1 MTSKNKEW
9 LYTLSQKKSK
19 LTLFSNGSFFL
30 LLVVVLIGSIF
41 TNNSQIGL
49 NWFLGVLVVMSLIYL
64 FGYCAYLYLF
74 KLCNLYL
81 SKSRDTFVAKKLF
94 KTKKIPI
101 SELEKILVL
110 TLTIKL
116 VFHGGM
122 SIVFFD
128 LYKIVNKPLW
138 PYNTDFL
145 EGYIKRKERKA
156 LFLKKLASF
165 EVFLDF

>member
-1 MTSKNKEW
+1 
-9 LYTLSQKKSK
+9 
-19 LTLFSNGSFFL
+19 
-30 LLVVVLIGSIF
+30 
-41 TNNSQIGL
+41 
-49 NWFLGVLVVMSLIYL
+49 
-64 FGYCAYLYLF
+64 
-74 KLCNLYL
+74 
-81 SKSRDTFVAKKLF
+81 VAKKLF